1 MSEKVE
7 KHKVVTFTYSI
18 LDENG
23 SIQEQSDLPMAYV
36 HGADKRVIPKIAE
49 AMEGRS
55 VGETVKIAVPPKDG
69 FGEFDEGLIFRDKL
83 ENVPEEY
90 REIGK
95 EAQFQNEDGQ
105 TRTMVVTKI
114 ENGEIELDGNHPYA
128 GKTMT
133 FILNIKEIRDATADE
148 VGSGIAAQNAIP
160 DNRKH

>member
-1 MSEKVE
+1 MSDTVA

-18 LDENG
+18 KDEQGN
-23 SIQEQSDLPMAYV
+23 IQEQSDLPMAYV
-36 HGADKRVIPKIAE
+36 HGADDRVIPKIAE
-49 AMEGRS
+49 AMEGRA
-55 VGETVKIAVPPKDG
+55 VGETIEVAVPPKEG
-69 FGEFDEGLIFRDKL
+69 FGEYNEDLIYRDKI

-95 EAQFQNEDGQ
+95 EAQFQNENGQ
-105 TRTMVVTKI
+105 TRTMVVSKI

-128 GKTMT
+128 GQTMT

>member
-1 MSEKVE
+1 MSEKVVNQ
-7 KHKVVTFTYSI
+7 KVVTFTYSI
-18 LDENG
+18 MDEQGN
-23 SIQEQSDLPMAYV
+23 IQEQSDLPMAYV
-36 HGADKRVIPKIAE
+36 HGADERVIPKIAE

-55 VGETVKIAVPPKDG
+55 VGETIKVAVPPKEG
-69 FGEFDEGLIFRDKL
+69 FGEFDESLIFRDKI

-105 TRTMVVTKI
+105 TKTMIVTKI

>member
-69 FGEFDEGLIFRDKL
+69 FGEFDGGLIFRDKL

>member
-69 FGEFDEGLIFRDKL
+69 FGEFDEALIFRDKL